1 MIKKTYEEL
10 LMENNMLKIQ
20 LKELEEQLK
29 VKDTRNAGRKSI
41 PKEKIENIYRLK
53 KMGYKNNKIAK
64 ILNISEKTVK
74 NYLIKKDNIKINDN
88 NNADDFELY
97 NNTLVYIFNSLI
109 NKEIKKDGKIPNTFN
124 ELKEYYKQVDNL
136 DLIVNKVSPK
146 YNNLNDFLKKNN
158 IVFELPLSSFLNKD
172 YFN

>member
-1 MIKKTYEEL
+1 MNIQKTYEEL

-29 VKDTRNAGRKSI
+29 VKDTRNAGRKPISKDKIHSI
-41 PKEKIENIYRLK
+41 YKLK

-74 NYLIKKDNIKINDN
+74 NYLMKKDNIKINDN
-88 NNADDFELY
+88 ADDFKLY
-97 NNTLVYIFNSLI
+97 NDTLVYIINSSI

-158 IVFELPLSSFLNKD
+158 IVLDLPMSSFFNRD